1 MCAPPHRGPALFRRW
16 SLAEPERSRPGEP
29 VMNRTTLVAITLLS
43 ALATPV
49 VVNATSLAKA
59 DVAAATA
66 SVAAPRTEE
75 PGLCAA
81 DQGRLC
87 RLRRGQG
94 DTLRGR
100 RPRRA
105 E

>member
-1 MCAPPHRGPALFRRW
+1 MCAPPHRGPAHFRRW

-29 VMNRTTLVAITLLS
+29 VMNRTTLV

-75 PGLCAA
+75 PVCARRIKVVYAGYGEAKATPCAVVGL
-81 DQGRLC
+81 DGRN
-87 RLRRGQG
+87 
-94 DTLRGR
+94 
-100 RPRRA
+100 
-105 E
+105 